1 MIHDSMPGFSLR
13 AWSAWAPGRETRQ
26 DWLDWCANPGLP
38 VGDTAPAAAFLP
50 PMLRRRAMRLG
61 RMAIESLAP
70 LAAELAADT
79 PVVFASRHGE
89 THRSLALMRELL
101 AEGNVSP
108 QSFSLSV
115 HNASVG
121 LYTIARQCHANVTAL
136 AGGNATSTALLTEAI
151 GLLGDGAPSVLLV
164 ACDEILPE
172 CYGAYADEPQAT
184 YSWAAELVAGH
195 DFVLSP
201 ATQRTQTPELP
212 DMLGLFHFLIDPT
225 RSDWHARTGAMQLN
239 RRKIAA

>member
-26 DWLDWCANPGLP
+26 DWLEWCANPELP
-38 VGDTAPAAAFLP
+38 VGDAVPAAAFLP
-50 PMLRRRAMRLG
+50 PMLKRRAMRLG
-61 RMAIESLAP
+61 RMAMESLAP
-70 LAAELAADT
+70 LATDVAADT

-115 HNASVG
+115 HNATVG
-121 LYTIARQCHANVTAL
+121 LYTIARPCHAHVTAL
-136 AGGNATSTALLTEAI
+136 AGGNATSTAMLSEAT
-151 GLLGDGAPSVLLV
+151 GLLHDGAPSVLLV
-164 ACDEILPE
+164 ACDEVLPE

-184 YSWAAELVAGH
+184 FSWAAELVAGH
-195 DFVLSP
+195 DFVFSAKDARTIAP
-201 ATQRTQTPELP
+201 ALP
-212 DMLGLFHFLIDPT
+212 DLLALFHFLIDPT
-225 RSDWHARTGAMQLN
+225 RSRWHASTGGMSLE
-239 RRKIAA
+239 RRRITA